1 MLGLI
6 KDFAI
11 TALIIILNH
20 WIYGIED
27 ALAYDFIVGFISNK
41 QALFLTTGILGS
53 GALLFFS
60 SMDGL
65 GLYKITYGL
74 SKLFV
79 RLSQFFITFLC
90 ILNIVFYSAM
100 GINLMRDSAYVL
112 LFVLILILVSSCWSL
127 RLIDFNYHTRN
138 ALLPIGILAFL
149 SVVLVEYV
157 WPMAGF

>member
-27 ALAYDFIVGFISNK
+27 VVAYDFVVGFISSN
-41 QALFLTTGILGS
+41 QSLFLAIGILGS
-53 GALLFFS
+53 VALLFFS
-60 SMDGL
+60 SMEGL

-79 RLSQFFITFLC
+79 RLSQFFITFLS
-90 ILNIVFYSAM
+90 IINIVFYTSVGA
-100 GINLMRDSAYVL
+100 NLMLDGYIL

-127 RLIDFNYHTRN
+127 HIIDFNYHTKN
-138 ALLPIGILAFL
+138 ALMPVGVLAFL
-149 SVVLVEYV
+149 SVVLVGYI
-157 WPMAGF
+157 WPLYGF